1 MTGSPRKTKVK
12 ASYSKADMKAVSD
25 NPVWTKATT
34 ARSTSFD
41 EAFPDLARRVRGP
54 QKAPTK
60 TQVTLRLDAR
70 VVEHFKAAGEGWQ
83 TRINDALKKA
93 AGI

>member
-1 MTGSPRKTKVK
+1 
-12 ASYSKADMKAVSD
+12 
-25 NPVWTKATT
+25 
-34 ARSTSFD
+34 
-41 EAFPDLARRVRGP
+41 VRGP

-70 VVEHFKAAGEGWQ
+70 VVDYFKATDEGCWQ
-83 TRINDALKKA
+83 TGINEALKKA